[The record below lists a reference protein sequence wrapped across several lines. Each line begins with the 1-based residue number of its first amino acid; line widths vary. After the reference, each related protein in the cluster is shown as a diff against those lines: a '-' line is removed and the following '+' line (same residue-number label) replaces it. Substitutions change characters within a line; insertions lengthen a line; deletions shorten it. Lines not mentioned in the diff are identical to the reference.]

1 VPGKFPSPLC
11 GIFCQPTF
19 SGQPDLSGAKSTDIF
34 RHVKRTISSSF
45 QSAFKILTLFFIV
58 LVGGGFI
65 AGCLNTGRILWSAL
79 PLLGGLLALFL
90 WFSVSRKTVQ
100 MDGRFLYVSVFRRV
114 VSIPLEQIS
123 TVTES
128 VGMRDRSVTIH
139 FRSNTPF
146 GRSITFTPTFM
157 FTRDPHP
164 VVAELL
170 AHANAGET

>member
-1 VPGKFPSPLC
+1 LPADFLWTTRFVRRKVKQ
-11 GIFCQPTF
+11 IF
-19 SGQPDLSGAKSTDIF
+19 F

-45 QSAFKILTLFFIV
+45 QSHFKMLTLVFIV

-65 AGCLNTGRILWSAL
+65 AGCLNTGRILWDAL
-79 PLLGGLLALFL
+79 FLPGGLLALCL
-90 WFSVSRKTVQ
+90 WFSISRKTVQ
-100 MDGRFLYVSVFRRV
+100 MDDRFLYVSVFRRV

-128 VGMRDRSVTIH
+128 IGTIDKDRSVTIH

-164 VVAELL
+164 VVVELL
-170 AHANAGET
+170 AHANTGET